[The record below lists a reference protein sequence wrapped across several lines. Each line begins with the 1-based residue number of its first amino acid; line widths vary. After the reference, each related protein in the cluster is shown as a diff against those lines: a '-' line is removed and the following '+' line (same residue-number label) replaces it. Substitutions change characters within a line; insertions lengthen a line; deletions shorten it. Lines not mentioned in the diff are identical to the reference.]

1 METSCKSLIQENQ
14 EARDMINDLDITFT
28 CPVSSLHILE
38 MPDSIFLHIFTY
50 LPFSS
55 IGAVSQVCSRWN
67 RICYDE
73 LMWRS
78 VFLRH
83 FKLPSNTVM
92 PQSAKSWR
100 LEFKRLYY
108 HTPAVLSEERKEHKD
123 EVLHVSFSHDGTK
136 FATCSKDGFFK
147 VWQCTDPVQL
157 LFKMDMKSTF
167 SWKFTQFSQFNETDT
182 CLLVSGVYFGR
193 LSTSGE
199 IAVFNL
205 QDGYKMQCRVTNKP
219 YDVFGA
225 WYDNDHLLSGTL
237 YWTGD
242 FNSVSAVWLSKASQ
256 EVESEIE
263 SVSMVL
269 YRFENVNSS
278 SIRLLHVAEIDQAEQ
293 SSDCN
298 MEKDL
303 SLSASSSSLCPDQHQ
318 ELASGGPQAEV
329 KKHQKEAQ
337 RNCLLDKLLSKVIAE
352 DEFDIENEDDTDVDD
367 EELNEIRISDQDF
380 ETCES
385 SDSEICETAANVEMP
400 DSNAVSI
407 SGTLQLGEFAHFKG
421 NLSQTAGSDVHQADS
436 SKTGASFQ
444 NSSNIELE
452 QNNVMETFELE
463 LSDLPETQDQINGE
477 TSEDLDLRCCNLLS
491 TLESSAA
498 GEDDSSANLISLHS
512 LPSHDSLDR
521 SNSSHALLNFSHSAA
536 SSEQE
541 PSLHPS
547 SSQKPG
553 VGQNIGSM
561 LARAGSCDIW
571 DSDEGAK
578 REASGKR
585 TNSLQFMKSHSFDD
599 HVASC
604 SKTSSGASSSTG
616 SNSSWRDYYPIAVPC
631 FESTQETPAFS
642 DAGNP
647 AEGNMSGNNIS
658 TFNTPSCPLSS
669 TPDQR
674 ATKSMC
680 TNSIA
685 TQTEGIAS
693 RASSFHSLSHMS
705 HSSSL
710 SPDLCTS
717 TPREKLLIYTWGS
730 ETYIPHKIG
739 IKRMRWSDFSK
750 GEVTARRSSMLLP
763 DVMENLHNMAGN
775 RRDKPDVTIEM
786 HGHIVGLSLS
796 PDHKFLYVNCRPW
809 PKNYIISDPQ
819 ESPPLAQE
827 VEISTIDLTTFNFV
841 GPVLRSHKA
850 YTHSDE
856 CFFLNLDVSEHYVA
870 SGAEDRQGYLWDR
883 HYGVPLYRFPHRNVV
898 NCVAINPQ
906 DPELLVTVSDDYTFK
921 VWISRCKAK
930 ERAKRQASP
939 DEPGICTSKSGV

>member
-1 METSCKSLIQENQ
+1 METSCKNLIQENQ
-14 EARDMINDLDITFT
+14 EVVRDMIIEDDVTMISVISNLNM
-28 CPVSSLHILE
+28 LE

-50 LPFSS
+50 LPFSA
-55 IGAVSQVCSRWN
+55 IGAVSQVCTRWN
-67 RICYDE
+67 QISYDE
-73 LMWRS
+73 LLWRS

-83 FKLPSNTVM
+83 FKLPSNTMM
-92 PQSAKSWR
+92 PKHAKSWR

-147 VWQCTDPVQL
+147 VWQCTEPVQL
-157 LFKMDMKSTF
+157 LFKMDMKTSF

-205 QDGYKMQCRVTNKP
+205 QDGFKMQCRVTNKP

-278 SIRLLHVAEIDQAEQ
+278 SIRLLHVAEIDKEEQ
-293 SSDCN
+293 TSDYVMDRDSNYSANSSIQ
-298 MEKDL
+298 
-303 SLSASSSSLCPDQHQ
+303 SSSLGQ
-318 ELASGGPQAEV
+318 EPPSKQVKNKV
-329 KKHQKEAQ
+329 KKNQSESQ

-352 DEFDIENEDDTDVDD
+352 DEFDIENEDETDED
-367 EELNEIRISDQDF
+367 ELNENRISDQGF

-385 SDSEICETAANVEMP
+385 SDSELYEASGVEISDIEINDCAVVSEIPIESEPAA
-400 DSNAVSI
+400 
-407 SGTLQLGEFAHFKG
+407 
-421 NLSQTAGSDVHQADS
+421 LSFTSFQDERSQGI
-436 SKTGASFQ
+436 KTSESGASF
-444 NSSNIELE
+444 SSCHNLMFGHRKSVPEATSSYVDEVNRIRGSSE
-452 QNNVMETFELE
+452 VSDIRCYVP
-463 LSDLPETQDQINGE
+463 LSA
-477 TSEDLDLRCCNLLS
+477 
-491 TLESSAA
+491 LESSVP
-498 GEDDSSANLISLHS
+498 EDNDLSASWFHIHS
-512 LPSHDSLDR
+512 PSDNGNN
-521 SNSSHALLNFSHSAA
+521 SNSGLDNVSHCAASCLENFSQRSTIPAPQPH
-536 SSEQE
+536 
-541 PSLHPS
+541 
-547 SSQKPG
+547 KDG

-561 LARAGSCDIW
+561 LARAGSCDMW
-571 DSDEGAK
+571 DSENGAK
-578 REASGKR
+578 SEVGHRKTKNLHFTR
-585 TNSLQFMKSHSFDD
+585 SHSFDD
-599 HVASC
+599 HLASFSEAC
-604 SKTSSGASSSTG
+604 GGSSASLDATFSHKAQQLNASSV
-616 SNSSWRDYYPIAVPC
+616 WRDYFPIAVPRL
-631 FESTQETPAFS
+631 ESTQEPPALTGAINLLDGKKS
-642 DAGNP
+642 SINLDP
-647 AEGNMSGNNIS
+647 IS
-658 TFNTPSCPLSS
+658 LPTT
-669 TPDQR
+669 DQR
-674 ATKSMC
+674 AKPLCTK
-680 TNSIA
+680 SIA
-685 TQTEGIAS
+685 TQTEGIPS
-693 RASSFHSLSHMS
+693 RTSSFHSLSHTS
-705 HSSSL
+705 RSSSL
-710 SPDLCTS
+710 SPDLS
-717 TPREKLLIYTWGS
+717 NSAPREKLLIYTWGS

-883 HYGVPLYRFPHRNVV
+883 HYGMPLYRFPHRNVV

-921 VWISRCKAK
+921 VWISRCKSK
-930 ERAKRQASP
+930 ERARKLISLK
-939 DEPGICTSKSGV
+939 DSNISVSSPGI